1 MSDHF
6 PLQPS
11 SGATLYSQ
19 LASVLRGRITRG
31 EWVVGDQIPTLD
43 ELSEA
48 YGVARVSAKQ
58 AVQMLV
64 NEGLLSARR
73 GRRTTVI
80 HSGLYERTLSTGV
93 AAPLEQ
99 LPGFN
104 ARILGTFRNVSL
116 PTFAEGLGQPEKAY
130 VRINKIDHDGP
141 DPYAFSS
148 IYVAKDLFDRFPATA
163 EQRLKISRL
172 VRTVN
177 KSPLIS
183 ARERITVSSANP
195 EEAAALQ
202 CPLAAPIAVVQRVY
216 VDARGYVVYAGWS
229 TYRCDRF
236 LVDREL
242 LELVHGEVQLPPPVI
257 TPPVSKGKPDRSP
270 SAADKAEGKPAAA
283 RKSRG
288 R

>member
-1 MSDHF
+1 MSDYF

-11 SGATLYSQ
+11 TGATLYSQ

-31 EWVVGDQIPTLD
+31 EWKIGDQIPTLD
-43 ELSEA
+43 ELSDT

-64 NEGLLSARR
+64 SEGLLSARR
-73 GRRTTVI
+73 GRRTTVV

-104 ARILGTFRNVSL
+104 ARILSEVRDLSL
-116 PTFAEGLGQPEKAY
+116 PSFAEGLGQPEKAY
-130 VRINKIDHDGP
+130 VRITKVDSDGQN
-141 DPYAFSS
+141 PYAFSS
-148 IYVAKDLFDRFPATA
+148 IHVAQDLFNLFPVTA
-163 EQRLKISRL
+163 AERLKVSRL
-172 VRTVN
+172 VRSVN

-183 ARERITVSSANP
+183 ARERISVSSANP
-195 EEAAALQ
+195 EEAAALK

-229 TYRCDRF
+229 TYSSDRF

-242 LELVHGEVQLPPPVI
+242 LELVHGEVRLPASAEAA
-257 TPPVSKGKPDRSP
+257 TATAASGKPSKVGTPTGHTD
-270 SAADKAEGKPAAA
+270 PAPVRA
-283 RKSRG
+283 RKT
-288 R
+288 